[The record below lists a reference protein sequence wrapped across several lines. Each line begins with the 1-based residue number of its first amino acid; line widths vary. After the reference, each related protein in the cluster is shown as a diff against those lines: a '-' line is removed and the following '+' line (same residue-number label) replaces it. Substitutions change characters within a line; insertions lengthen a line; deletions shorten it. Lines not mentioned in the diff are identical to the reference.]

1 MMDKYFSDLNA
12 YQQNT
17 YYITIMNPEE
27 YGFSHKKIFEIAF
40 TYFPSCIYVA
50 VLDEVG
56 EIFHTH
62 VLMICSSPVN
72 SQSIHQYFK
81 NVHIEQISDDV
92 GTIIDYMRKKQFIKN
107 PYKKTVDNTFEE
119 CIHMY
124 KSITREKGVSI
135 YGNER

>member
-1 MMDKYFSDLNA
+1 MDKYFSDLNA

-107 PYKKTVDNTFEE
+107 PYEKTVDNTF
-119 CIHMY
+119 
-124 KSITREKGVSI
+124 
-135 YGNER
+135 

>member
-1 MMDKYFSDLNA
+1 MDNYISEMLKHFQYG
-12 YQQNT
+12 
-17 YYITIMNPEE
+17 YYITIIHPDE
-27 YGFSHKKIFEIAF
+27 YGLSHKKIFEIAF
-40 TYFPSCIYVA
+40 TYFPSCIYIA

-56 EIFHTH
+56 KLFHTH

-107 PYKKTVDNTFEE
+107 PYEKTVDNTFEE